1 MTANNN
7 LSSNSFNT
15 SLLIKRVLI
24 GTAIGL
30 VTILFFVLRV
40 NPNHPD
46 WGQYW
51 LAQPLIITPL
61 AGAAAGVCNHFL
73 DFLRNEGGN
82 KKILANILAVLIYIV
97 GLWMG
102 IVLGLSGT
110 MWN

>member
-1 MTANNN
+1 MTAKNN
-7 LSSNSFNT
+7 LSAQNFNT
-15 SLLIKRVLI
+15 PLLIRRVLI

-30 VTILFFVLRV
+30 AVILFFVLRV

-51 LAQPLIITPL
+51 LVQPLIVTPL

-73 DFLRNEGGN
+73 DFLRVQGSTQ
-82 KKILANILAVLIYIV
+82 KIIANILAVLIYLV

-102 IVLGLSGT
+102 IVLGLHGT

>member
-1 MTANNN
+1 MTAKNN
-7 LSSNSFNT
+7 LTSQGFNT
-15 SLLIKRVLI
+15 ALFIKRVLI
-24 GTAIGL
+24 GSAIGL
-30 VTILFFVLRV
+30 AVILFFLLRV

-51 LAQPLIITPL
+51 LVQPLIVTPL

-73 DFLRNEGGN
+73 DFLRIQGSSQ
-82 KKILANILAVLIYIV
+82 KIIANILAVLVYIV

-102 IVLGLSGT
+102 IVLGLHGT

>member
-1 MTANNN
+1 MTAKNN
-7 LSSNSFNT
+7 LTTVSFNST
-15 SLLIKRVLI
+15 LFLKRVLI

-30 VTILFFVLRV
+30 AVILFFVLRV

-51 LAQPLIITPL
+51 LVQPLIVTPL
-61 AGAAAGVCNHFL
+61 AGAAAGACNHFL
-73 DFLRNEGGN
+73 DFLRKQGASQ
-82 KKILANILAVLIYIV
+82 KIVANVLAVLIYIV

-102 IVLGLSGT
+102 IVLGLHGT

>member
-1 MTANNN
+1 MTAKNN
-7 LSSNSFNT
+7 LTTQGFNT

-30 VTILFFVLRV
+30 AVILFFVLRV
-40 NPNHPD
+40 SPNHPD

-51 LAQPLIITPL
+51 LIQPLLVTPL

-73 DFLRNEGGN
+73 DFLRIQGSTQ
-82 KKILANILAVLIYIV
+82 KIIANILAVLIYIV

-102 IVLGLSGT
+102 IVLGLHGT

>member
-1 MTANNN
+1 MTAKNN
-7 LSSNSFNT
+7 LTTQGFNT
-15 SLLIKRVLI
+15 SLLIKRALI

-30 VTILFFVLRV
+30 AVILFFVLRV
-40 NPNHPD
+40 SPNHPD

-51 LAQPLIITPL
+51 LIQPLLVTPL

-73 DFLRNEGGN
+73 DFLRIQGSTH
-82 KKILANILAVLIYIV
+82 KIIANILAVLIYIV

-102 IVLGLSGT
+102 IVLGLHGT